1 MKMAKQLLMLLCL
14 TYTLGVAQAQRVVLN
29 PSVAEVS
36 HPELVIDKI
45 SFYGDSTVVNLTLE
59 NKLDKGG
66 WFCAD
71 KNVYIE
77 NPQTRQRFTLKKSA
91 GIPTCPNNHSFSK
104 KGEKL
109 SFTLVFPYVP
119 SDLRTLNLVED
130 CNKSCFSFRG
140 IILDDKLNADIRA
153 FNQGMEYYT
162 SNKIDKAIECFAK
175 VVEVIPAYP
184 THVYGYAFYH
194 LVVIY
199 QTQNNNEKAKFWFAN
214 LERSPLPDKQYFI
227 DEIKRNKGIP
237 K

>member
-1 MKMAKQLLMLLCL
+1 MAKKILILLCFIL
-14 TYTLGVAQAQRVVLN
+14 NLGLALAQRVVLN
-29 PSVAEVS
+29 PSVAELS

-45 SFYGDSTVVNLTLE
+45 SFYADSTVVNLTVE

-71 KNVYIE
+71 RNIYIE
-77 NPQTRQRFTLKKSA
+77 NPQTRQRFVLKKSV
-91 GIPTCPNNHSFSK
+91 GIPTCPNNHSFGR

-140 IILDDKLNADIRA
+140 IILDDKLNADIKT
-153 FNQGMEYYT
+153 FNQGMDYYSANRT
-162 SNKIDKAIECFAK
+162 DKAIECFAK
-175 VVEVIPAYP
+175 VIETIPAFP
-184 THVYGYAFYH
+184 THVYGYAYYH
-194 LVVIY
+194 LVIIHLTKGDKETAKY
-199 QTQNNNEKAKFWFAN
+199 WFDGLEK
-214 LERSPLPDKQYFI
+214 SSLPDKQYFI